1 MSGARRSWNIPAT
14 LGVFRPIGDN
24 KTMILIALGAN
35 KPSHAGPPIATLRAA
50 LAMLAE
56 EGVEV
61 VVVSTFHHTVAW
73 PDPSDPPFV
82 NAVARIATNMTPR
95 HLIDLLHRIEARF
108 GRRRDAPN
116 APRTLD
122 LDLIDHD
129 GRVESPLGG
138 PILPHPRAHERAFVL
153 APLLEVAPDWVHP
166 GLGISGTNLLE
177 SVQKSD

>member
-1 MSGARRSWNIPAT
+1 MAGARRSWNIQGT
-14 LGVFRPIGDN
+14 LGVFRAIGDN

-35 KPSHAGPPIATLRAA
+35 QPSHAGPPAATLRAA

-56 EGVEV
+56 EGVEIV
-61 VVVSTFHHTVAW
+61 AVSTFHRTVAW
-73 PDPSDPPFV
+73 PDPADPPFV

-95 HLIDLLHRIEARF
+95 HLMDLLHRIEARF
-108 GRRRDAPN
+108 GRRRDARN

-129 GRVESPLGG
+129 GLVDSPPGG
-138 PILPHPRAHERAFVL
+138 PVLPHPRTHERAFVL
-153 APLLEVAPDWVHP
+153 APLLEIAPDWAHP
-166 GLGISGTNLLE
+166 GLGISGTNLLK